1 MYVAIYVNDITYFS
15 LDDEVEQYFHIALS
29 QKNTVHFLDDAEWYF
44 RIKFD

>member
-15 LDDEVEQYFHIALS
+15 LDDEVEQYFHIA
-29 QKNTVHFLDDAEWYF
+29 EWYF